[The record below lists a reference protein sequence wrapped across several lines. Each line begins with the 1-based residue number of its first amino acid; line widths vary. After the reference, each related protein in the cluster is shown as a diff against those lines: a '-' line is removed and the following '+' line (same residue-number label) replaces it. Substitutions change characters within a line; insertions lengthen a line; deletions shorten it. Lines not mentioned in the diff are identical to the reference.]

1 MRGQAV
7 TKKDRGGR
15 VIFTFVSFVG
25 RFQERKERRQ
35 GDKKEEGGGEEG
47 PRFLSPQRVSP
58 KLFLLTSVVS

>member
-35 GDKKEEGGGEEG
+35 GDRKEERGGGG
-47 PRFLSPQRVSP
+47 RAALSLAATCFS
-58 KLFLLTSVVS
+58 